1 MKNRVIVDAN
11 VAFKCLCTHRGDLR
25 RRLAPDISLI
35 FYGPRYLFVELFKHK
50 ERLAR
55 AANLSDADFLQA
67 LYVLV
72 SRLDFINEA
81 NIPMG
86 TWVEAYRLCKGVDE
100 NDTPYVA
107 LALHMD
113 GRLWTE
119 DSILKNGLRSR
130 GFNQFFEP

>member
-1 MKNRVIVDAN
+1 
-11 VAFKCLCTHRGDLR
+11 
-25 RRLAPDISLI
+25 
-35 FYGPRYLFVELFKHK
+35 LFKHK

-100 NDTPYVA
+100 NDSPYVA